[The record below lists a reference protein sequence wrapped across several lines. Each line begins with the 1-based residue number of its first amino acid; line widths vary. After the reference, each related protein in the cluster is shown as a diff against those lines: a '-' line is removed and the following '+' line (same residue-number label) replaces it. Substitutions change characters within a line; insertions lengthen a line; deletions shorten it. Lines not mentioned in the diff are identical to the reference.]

1 MVELS
6 TGVSPLGERDGGIVD
21 WSFSTWGEGWWNCRL
36 EFLHLERGMVEL
48 STGVSSLRMGVWW
61 NCQPEFSVLCGG
73 GGMVDLNCL
82 NG

>member
-6 TGVSPLGERDGGIVD
+6 TGVSSLGERDGGIVD
-21 WSFSTWGEGWWNCRL
+21 WSFFIANG
-36 EFLHLERGMVEL
+36 GMVEL
-48 STGVSSLRMGVWW
+48 STGVFCAVW
-61 NCQPEFSVLCGG
+61 G

>member
-21 WSFSTWGEGWWNCRL
+21 WSFFIAKGG
-36 EFLHLERGMVEL
+36 
-48 STGVSSLRMGVWW
+48 WW
-61 NCQPEFSVLCGG
+61 NCQPEFSLLCGG